1 MALIVAQGNPLRIAN
16 HLDSL
21 KNRNYRVVIGNPEM
35 SSCGRES
42 REILQKEGLYDEVL
56 ANALFLTADSKDLI
70 EALLKDQADLTFTW
84 RATIFSPQAR
94 DRLEAVTL
102 PAQQAPTRKLLI
114 GLLRYSINPDL
125 ARAFI
130 KFTAS
135 PEGAAIFAAHG
146 FARQ

>member
-1 MALIVAQGNPLRIAN
+1 VILIAAAIALAG
-16 HLDSL
+16 
-21 KNRNYRVVIGNPEM
+21 IGRKDKAAPA
-35 SSCGRES
+35 
-42 REILQKEGLYDEVL
+42 KE
-56 ANALFLTADSKDLI
+56 
-70 EALLKDQADLTFTW
+70 
-84 RATIFSPQAR
+84 
-94 DRLEAVTL
+94 
-102 PAQQAPTRKLLI
+102 LLI